1 LVEDAFESL
10 VAAGRTPEEANLARL
25 AENRGE
31 AGGGSQRI
39 GGLEAGDGAC
49 RGDELGGQPG
59 PHAGQAADEGR
70 LRVARQQGLQGAVEL
85 GGALTRGQGLL
96 GQLPNQGSAGPLAGD
111 RDALLPGGGERLVR
125 EDLDAGQAA
134 GPLKVAGEPAL
145 AGSAPLGG
153 GGGGSG
159 GGWEVRKW
167 ARAQRGPTFRKAAA
181 QTVAVRSARGVLPYI
196 CR

>member
-1 LVEDAFESL
+1 MVGFARPLRAPRSAQGAAGGRAPKARRSGPCREQKSGLVEDAFESL

-70 LRVARQQGLQGAVEL
+70 LRVTRQQGLQGAVEL

-134 GPLKVAGEPAL
+134 D
-145 AGSAPLGG
+145 
-153 GGGGSG
+153 
-159 GGWEVRKW
+159 R
-167 ARAQRGPTFRKAAA
+167 
-181 QTVAVRSARGVLPYI
+181 
-196 CR
+196 